1 MEPERSRGRKGGGG
15 GGAAGRGWGQGR
27 GRGQEPRDSHGDRQH
42 HHHQQQQHRRPVEAD
57 RGWRGT
63 AGRSGSRGKRQP
75 RGRYQAQQLLQQQ
88 QQQKEDED
96 DVDTKEEENEPNKFS
111 RRKIVSNWD
120 KYKTK
125 EKEEVEESV
134 RGADF
139 NVLLSSA
146 GDSFAQFRFAEEK
159 EWEVDIASNKQMS
172 PLFVDCQALAQS
184 LQELPI
190 SLRLNLEA
198 ELVQVGFIL
207 NLVAFQTALLNHR

>member
-1 MEPERSRGRKGGGG
+1 MCTGN
-15 GGAAGRGWGQGR
+15 
-27 GRGQEPRDSHGDRQH
+27 
-42 HHHQQQQHRRPVEAD
+42 
-57 RGWRGT
+57 
-63 AGRSGSRGKRQP
+63 
-75 RGRYQAQQLLQQQ
+75 
-88 QQQKEDED
+88 DED

-198 ELVQVGFIL
+198 ELVQYYLIFIL
-207 NLVAFQTALLNHR
+207 NLPTLSNCLLHVASFDRLF